1 MSPKWDTQWNKINMR
16 ACWIALGA
24 LAVLVG
30 VRQLEP
36 RKVVML
42 GISMSSFQ
50 RQELG
55 QERQLRDRERLSRAG
70 SMSMGTGLLHVA
82 PHRLTLHCAR
92 AARVLR
98 SLRKTS
104 VPALAES
111 ERCSRVSYEGLL
123 LKIRIPLASL
133 PPACA
138 LTAPFL
144 ACAWLVCAAGRPVL
158 RDLALDGPPPR
169 RAASALPI
177 ERTLE
182 NGAVISWAPRRHYTN
197 TWRMGTQ
204 RVFPPARGRRESDV
218 LRRESDVHRGSSG
231 AFPGQQRTW
240 AWDVYGRS
248 SGPFQGQQQVN
259 LDENDKQKRYWAA
272 AGVRGAAL
280 GEVPAA
286 QVPQRTRE
294 TQSPMRPVVLF
305 RVVLPPPRFVRAHLL
320 TMDDTRTHAQIDHY
334 VEEATAL

>member
-1 MSPKWDTQWNKINMR
+1 MFEPFTSSELFAKIYFHVSPKWDTQWNKINMR

-123 LKIRIPLASL
+123 LKIRIASL
-133 PPACA
+133 CA
-138 LTAPFL
+138 HGTVSRVCL
-144 ACAWLVCAAGRPVL
+144 AGMC
-158 RDLALDGPPPR
+158 R
-169 RAASALPI
+169 RSP
-177 ERTLE
+177 
-182 NGAVISWAPRRHYTN
+182 G
-197 TWRMGTQ
+197 
-204 RVFPPARGRRESDV
+204 PARPRARWS
-218 LRRESDVHRGSSG
+218 
-231 AFPGQQRTW
+231 
-240 AWDVYGRS
+240 
-248 SGPFQGQQQVN
+248 
-259 LDENDKQKRYWAA
+259 
-272 AGVRGAAL
+272 
-280 GEVPAA
+280 PAA
-286 QVPQRTRE
+286 EGRF
-294 TQSPMRPVVLF
+294 RP
-305 RVVLPPPRFVRAHLL
+305 AH
-320 TMDDTRTHAQIDHY
+320 
-334 VEEATAL
+334 